1 MPTFVVVVVVV
12 VRVEKYMLGRIHRTQ
27 KRRKGVAKLFCLR
40 CVVVLDF
47 GSKESDRDDA
57 ENLEHLRKGEVVL
70 LWYDVGHDAVEH
82 CNVDIARK
90 TKVEAKL
97 LELGAPHCQTGLFG
111 NRTVPR
117 NFNHLLCATLGETI
131 QVVRVTHKDVL

>member
-1 MPTFVVVVVVV
+1 MPTFVVVVVVVVV

-57 ENLEHLRKGEVVL
+57 ENLEHLRKGGSCRGCCCCLRE
-70 LWYDVGHDAVEH
+70 
-82 CNVDIARK
+82 
-90 TKVEAKL
+90 
-97 LELGAPHCQTGLFG
+97 EL
-111 NRTVPR
+111 
-117 NFNHLLCATLGETI
+117 
-131 QVVRVTHKDVL
+131 